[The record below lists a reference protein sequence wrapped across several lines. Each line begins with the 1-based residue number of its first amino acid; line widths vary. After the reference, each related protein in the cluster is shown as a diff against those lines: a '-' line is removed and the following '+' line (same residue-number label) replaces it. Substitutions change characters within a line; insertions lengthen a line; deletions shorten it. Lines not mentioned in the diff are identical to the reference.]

1 MTDEGEELTESPG
14 DYLTGASP
22 RSRVFRRAACDLQT
36 GATAFRIFLLI
47 ALPVAA
53 FIGSLFIGRYSVEP
67 SEIVAILCS
76 LVFPVEPTWS
86 SLHETVV
93 LNIRLP
99 RVLAAMLVGGGLA
112 VSGASFQ
119 GLFKNPLVSAQIL
132 GVASGA
138 GFGAALALLVSG
150 SALLVQVMAFLFG
163 ILAVLL
169 TYALSHVYRASNT
182 LVLVLAGIIVGAL
195 FQALISLVKYVADPN
210 DTLPAIVFWLMG
222 SLGTVTFS
230 DLAMV
235 APPMLAGMIVLL
247 LIRWRINILAVGDE
261 EAKALGVDTERLSA
275 VIIVCATVV
284 TACAVCIS
292 GIIGWVGL
300 VIPHIGRMLLGP
312 DYRKLIPVSIIL
324 GAVYLLVIDDLS
336 RTVVATEIPLG
347 ILTAIIGVPFFA
359 MLLYRRKIGW
369 L

>member
-1 MTDEGEELTESPG
+1 MTEDCEEFTTLEDYPTRGLLDRVVDLYAGTNVLWALLLLALT
-14 DYLTGASP
+14 A
-22 RSRVFRRAACDLQT
+22 
-36 GATAFRIFLLI
+36 
-47 ALPVAA
+47 AA
-53 FIGSLFIGRYSVEP
+53 FAGSLFIGRYPVAP
-67 SEIVAILCS
+67 GDIVAILAS
-76 LVFPVEPTWS
+76 LVFPVEPTWNCIQ
-86 SLHETVV
+86 ETVI
-93 LNIRLP
+93 LKIRLP

-112 VSGASFQ
+112 ISGASFQ

-138 GFGAALALLVSG
+138 GFGAALGLLFSG
-150 SALLVQVMAFLFG
+150 GPLLVQGLAFVFG
-163 ILAVLL
+163 IVAVLL
-169 TYALSHVYRASNT
+169 TYFLSRVYRATNT

-195 FQALISLVKYVADPN
+195 FQALISMVKYVADPN

-222 SLGTVTFS
+222 SLGSVHLA

-235 APPMLAGMIVLL
+235 APPMLAGMFVLL
-247 LIRWRINILAVGDE
+247 LIRWRINLLAVGDE
-261 EAKALGVDTERLSA
+261 EAKALGVDTGRLSA
-275 VIIVCATVV
+275 VIIVCATVI

-300 VIPHIGRMLLGP
+300 VIPHIGRMLVGP
-312 DYRKLIPVSIIL
+312 DYQKLLPVSIIL

-336 RTVVATEIPLG
+336 RTAMVTEIPLG